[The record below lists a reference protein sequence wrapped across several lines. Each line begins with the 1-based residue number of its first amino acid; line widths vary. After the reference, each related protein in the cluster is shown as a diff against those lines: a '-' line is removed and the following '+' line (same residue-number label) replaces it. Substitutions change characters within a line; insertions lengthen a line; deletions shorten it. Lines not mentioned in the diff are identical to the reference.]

1 MAISK
6 LELARRCKRLGA
18 RQLGDMLGVSNQ
30 TILNIEKYKVVPKL
44 DLALKLSKLLEI
56 ELEDLLSEEVLNE
69 IKKIGE

>member
-6 LELARRCKRLGA
+6 LELARRCKGLGA
-18 RQLGDMLGVSNQ
+18 RQLGDILGVSNQ

-69 IKKIGE
+69 VEKIGE